1 MVRIALPSPP
11 APCILETAP
20 TKRRRAGLIPGVG
33 GATREAR
40 LRRPTPDRGSL
51 GDANAVGERDRRR
64 PLVSIPNSR
73 QSRRVT
79 TSSHQQGREQAM
91 TEDLPL
97 VSPQTFVGV
106 DVAQKNVEVYMAPSG
121 RRLTLDDP
129 AELVAA
135 LTDVAASC
143 LVVLEATGGYERR
156 WAAALLDAA
165 IPVAVVNPKRVR
177 DFAKAAGCL
186 AKTDAIDAAVLAA
199 FAEKLPPRPLEK
211 TSEKQAELQ
220 GLVNRRRQVLAMR
233 TMESNRQGQAATAGT
248 RKSISKMLK
257 ALDAELG
264 RLEAEIVALIDSDD
278 DWKNKVELLQEVPGV
293 GPVTGVTLV
302 AEVPEL
308 GRLNRQEIASLIGLA
323 PFNRD
328 SGQLRGKRC
337 VGGGRGHVR
346 CVLYMAALSATKH
359 NPWLRTFS
367 ERLKQAGKPP
377 KVRLLACARKLLT
390 LLNTML
396 QTNTHWD
403 PQRCPQNA

>member
-1 MVRIALPSPP
+1 M
-11 APCILETAP
+11 
-20 TKRRRAGLIPGVG
+20 
-33 GATREAR
+33 
-40 LRRPTPDRGSL
+40 
-51 GDANAVGERDRRR
+51 
-64 PLVSIPNSR
+64 
-73 QSRRVT
+73 
-79 TSSHQQGREQAM
+79 
-91 TEDLPL
+91 
-97 VSPQTFVGV
+97 
-106 DVAQKNVEVYMAPSG
+106 AQKNVEVYIAPAG